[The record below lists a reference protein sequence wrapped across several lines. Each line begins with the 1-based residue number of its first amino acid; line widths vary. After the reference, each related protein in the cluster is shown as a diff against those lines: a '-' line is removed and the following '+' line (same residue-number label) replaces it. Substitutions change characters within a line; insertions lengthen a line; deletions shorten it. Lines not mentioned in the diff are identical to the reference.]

1 MNVSLAG
8 ISLSWHVV
16 EIQRSLVEENCVEL
30 LDRLQASVI
39 RCKASGFLTEI
50 VVEWFPSEAEII
62 LLTAVGF
69 IPEENVL
76 QLGVASV
83 SLPVGRDPLVNVVTK
98 VINYEVSAE
107 FCKISP

>member
-1 MNVSLAG
+1 MKKNCIKLLHWLETS
-8 ISLSWHVV
+8 VV
-16 EIQRSLVEENCVEL
+16 RSE
-30 LDRLQASVI
+30 AS
-39 RCKASGFLTEI
+39 CFLTEI
-50 VVEWFPSEAEII
+50 LIERFPAKAEII
-62 LLTAVGF
+62 FLAAVCL

-107 FCKISP
+107 FYKISP